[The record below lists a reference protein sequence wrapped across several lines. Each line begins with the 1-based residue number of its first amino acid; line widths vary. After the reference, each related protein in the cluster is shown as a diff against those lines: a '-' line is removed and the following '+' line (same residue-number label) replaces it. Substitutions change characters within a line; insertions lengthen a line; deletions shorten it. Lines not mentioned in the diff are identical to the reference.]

1 MDGHL
6 LKLQTVLPVSVVS
19 VIIVASQS
27 NEFCMSKRVTEKHLS
42 TSICPNLEEETQK
55 MPNWLLFES
64 QVGLI
69 SYLRIEQFSPVRKE
83 IKFEAGCSSRQ
94 CYTTNE

>member
-1 MDGHL
+1 M
-6 LKLQTVLPVSVVS
+6 S

-27 NEFCMSKRVTEKHLS
+27 DELGMSKRVTEKHLS
-42 TSICPNLEEETQK
+42 TSICPNLEEK
-55 MPNWLLFES
+55 KHKKKPNWLLFES

-69 SYLRIEQFSPVRKE
+69 SYLRIEQFGPVRKE